1 LSQQDEVSVRGDTE
15 SRRATMTDVA
25 RTAGASLKTVSRY
38 VNGEKN
44 IDPALAARIA
54 EAIVALNFRR
64 NLAAASIRP
73 GQRSQLVG
81 LIIED
86 VANPFYAAL
95 TRSIELAL
103 RQQGLLLLAASSEE
117 DPEQYCRLVEQLI
130 ERRVDGLIV
139 VPPSDPGSRWPALA
153 REVPAL
159 VMLDRFDPQ
168 IDADSIVADDEG
180 GGRDACALLIE
191 SGCRHIAFIGERL
204 ALPTIAGRYRGYLA
218 AHEAAGLPADDGLLL
233 DGVRTTEEVCAAVTA
248 LLQSGSPVDAVF
260 AANNRA
266 CMGALRAFQ
275 DVGTHRPIVGFDDFE
290 AATLVSPAVTVVAH
304 SVTEMGRLA
313 AELLLSRIDG
323 DRSPSRHLTLPT
335 TTVLRGSEYPA
346 RRSPKKSTVQ
356 QPPPESRQR

>member
-1 LSQQDEVSVRGDTE
+1 MRSDTE
-15 SRRATMTDVA
+15 GRRATMTDVA
-25 RTAGASLKTVSRY
+25 RAAGASLKTVSRY
-38 VNGEKN
+38 VNGETN
-44 IDPALAARIA
+44 IDPKLGARIA
-54 EAIVALNFRR
+54 EAIVTLNFRR

-103 RQQGLLLLAASSEE
+103 RAQGLLLLAASSEE

-139 VPPSDPGSRWPALA
+139 VPPSDPGSRWPGLA

-168 IDADSIVADDEG
+168 VDADSIVADDEG
-180 GGRDACALLIE
+180 GGLAACNLLLE
-191 SGCRHIAFIGERL
+191 AGSEHIAFVGEGL
-204 ALPTIAGRYRGYLA
+204 SLPTIAGRYRGYLA
-218 AHEAAGLPADDGLLL
+218 AHSAAGRPADPRLIV
-233 DGVRTTEEVCAAVTA
+233 DGVRTVEEACAGVTA
-248 LLQSGSPVDAVF
+248 LLQSDIPVDAVF

-275 DVGTHRPIVGFDDFE
+275 EVGTRCPIVGFDDFE

-304 SVTEMGRLA
+304 SVAEMGRLA
-313 AELLLSRIDG
+313 AELLLDRING
-323 DRSPSRHLTLPT
+323 DRSPCRHLTLPAAT
-335 TTVLRGSEYPA
+335 IRRGSERPDRPRPTHPSSA
-346 RRSPKKSTVQ
+346 DPRSPH
-356 QPPPESRQR
+356 PPEESRQR

>member
-1 LSQQDEVSVRGDTE
+1 MRGDAE

-25 RTAGASLKTVSRY
+25 RAAGASLKTVSRY

-44 IDPALAARIA
+44 IDPTLAARIA
-54 EAIVALNFRR
+54 EAIVALHFRR

-86 VANPFYAAL
+86 VANPFYATL

-103 RQQGLLLLAASSEE
+103 REQGLLLLAASSEE
-117 DPEQYCRLVEQLI
+117 DPDQYCRLVEQLI

-159 VMLDRFDPQ
+159 VMLDRLDPQ

-191 SGCRHIAFIGERL
+191 SGCRTHRL
-204 ALPTIAGRYRGYLA
+204 HR
-218 AHEAAGLPADDGLLL
+218 
-233 DGVRTTEEVCAAVTA
+233 RTTGATHHRRPVPRATWPPTKQPAYVPMMGWSSTVSAPPRRCA
-248 LLQSGSPVDAVF
+248 LQSPRCCSP
-260 AANNRA
+260 
-266 CMGALRAFQ
+266 GAR
-275 DVGTHRPIVGFDDFE
+275 
-290 AATLVSPAVTVVAH
+290 
-304 SVTEMGRLA
+304 
-313 AELLLSRIDG
+313 
-323 DRSPSRHLTLPT
+323 
-335 TTVLRGSEYPA
+335 
-346 RRSPKKSTVQ
+346 
-356 QPPPESRQR
+356 